1 MSIQLRVKHIF
12 LFTYLFHKVSFDVTT
27 LSCQCQKS
35 FGEGEGQRR
44 NRMCLSAQSKTLASH
59 NQEGGEKGNGNKDTL
74 RKKKKSANFHLLSC
88 ILFFCSLFISVA
100 CFSVTAA
107 KQHQG
112 IYKHDCLLKWNLTFC
127 QSLAKEEP

>member
-59 NQEGGEKGNGNKDTL
+59 NQEGGEKGNGNKEDTL
-74 RKKKKSANFHLLSC
+74 RKKK
-88 ILFFCSLFISVA
+88 
-100 CFSVTAA
+100 
-107 KQHQG
+107 
-112 IYKHDCLLKWNLTFC
+112 NLPTSTFC
-127 QSLAKEEP
+127 HAFYFFVHFSSPWRVFPSLQQNNIKGFTSMTAS